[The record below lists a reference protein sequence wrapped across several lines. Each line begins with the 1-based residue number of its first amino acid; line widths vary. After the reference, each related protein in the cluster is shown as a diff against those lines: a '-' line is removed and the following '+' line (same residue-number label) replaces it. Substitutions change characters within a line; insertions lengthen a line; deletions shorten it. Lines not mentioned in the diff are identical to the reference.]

1 VKVLHLDLKQVAG
14 NYVELRYF
22 VDNPNQYQPRS
33 LPLEQIAD
41 LLNQAE
47 KDYYVRL
54 AVEYTIT
61 GQHLYNW
68 LDGSDRFLQG
78 LINQYR
84 DEGIILAIATA
95 ENLAHLPWEVLHDRN
110 GFLVQRGIVPVRWL
124 SSETVKRLSVEEKPE
139 NRALQVL
146 FMATSPLGVEPVL
159 DFEAEEA
166 RILTATARQPL
177 ALTVEESGCLSE
189 LGYLVDVY
197 GKGYFDVLHLTGH
210 ATIQDTKPYFITESE
225 TGEPNYASASDIAQ
239 ELRFRLPKLIFLSG
253 CRTGQAGNA
262 GAVPSLAQEL
272 LNEGATAVL
281 GWGQKVLDTDATAAA
296 AALYQELAAGKQVA
310 EAVAC
315 TYQALIKNKARDWH
329 LLRLY
334 VKGTLPGELV
344 TTLRTRGRKPAPPPS
359 VATQFLDT
367 AGKVKVCT
375 RESFVG
381 RRRQLQSCL
390 RALTTPPSSDTERV
404 GVLIHGM
411 GGLGKSSLAAR
422 LCDRLAHFQRV
433 VIVGRIDEP
442 LLVSR
447 LAEKLDSK
455 ELRETL
461 QRDDEE
467 LKFRLR
473 RVFGELT
480 AQGANP
486 FLLVLDDF
494 EVNLEPRNDGYVL
507 QPEAATVLQ
516 ALVWAIRDIS
526 APDRLILTCR
536 YDFESTPLQYFY
548 KQPLEAL
555 RGADLR
561 KKCDSLAAFS
571 TKSVVDEA
579 LQAQAKR
586 LADGNPRLLEWLDK
600 ILQNSTVDKV
610 AILNS
615 LEVDSVELREQVLA
629 KALLQQ
635 MDDGMR
641 EMLSRGLVFE
651 LPVPREALTAVCDLL
666 NLDKYIDRAVALGL
680 LEVSHDQSLRV
691 PRILPVELFD
701 ATSLFVQAAQVLY
714 RLWWEETNKRCTE
727 EQGLEI
733 VRLGLLA
740 EEQEIAVS
748 VGDLIA
754 NYWVNSSRNM
764 EAVQLGSQLLQNF
777 GDYRILGTIAR
788 AEEVLGRVE
797 DAVAHYQQSLDFC
810 PEADLQRKAA
820 TLGNMAGVI
829 AQQGDIQGAIA
840 LWEQSLE
847 ILERIGDVR
856 GKAVTLGNMAQVIAQ
871 QGDIQRAIALRQQSL
886 ELYERIGD
894 VGGKAAT
901 LGNMAQVIA
910 QQGDIQRAIALRQ
923 QSLELYER
931 IGDVG
936 GKAATLGNMAQV
948 IAQQGDIQRAIALRQ
963 QSLELY
969 ERIGDVGGKAA
980 TLNNMALLIA
990 QQGDIQRAIALWEQS
1005 LEIIERIG
1013 DVGGKAVTL
1022 NNMAQVIAQ
1031 QGDIQRAIALWEQSL
1046 ELYERIGDVGGKAA
1060 TLNNMAQV
1068 IAQQGDI
1075 ERAIALRQ
1083 QSLELYERIGDV
1095 GGKAA
1100 TLNNMAQVIAQQ
1112 GDIERAIALRQQS
1125 LELYERIGD
1134 VGGKA
1139 ATLNNMAQV
1148 IAQQGD
1154 IERAIALRQQ
1164 SLELYERIGDVRG
1177 KAATLGNMA
1186 GVIAQQG
1193 DIERAI
1199 ALWEQSLEILERI
1212 GDVGGKAATLNNM
1225 AGVIAQQGDI
1235 ERAIA
1240 LWEQSLELDERI
1252 GDVRGKAATLNN
1264 MAGVIAQ
1271 QGDIERA
1278 IALWEQSLELDER
1291 IGDVGG
1297 KAATLN
1303 NMAGVIAQQGDIE
1316 RAIALWEQS
1325 LELDER
1331 IGDVRG
1337 KAVTLANLASWAG
1350 ETGDKARQLDLNL
1363 QAASALAQVRAY
1375 GNLVTVLSNLGV
1387 ADESNGLVY
1396 LAQAIW
1402 LRLRIQAPLANTI
1415 QIIRAF
1421 YNAVP
1426 QGDELEALLG
1436 ITARFF
1442 CSRQGEGHPQ
1452 LEELQELSLT
1462 IISAAAGAQGIETPE
1477 AFDTWVVQQRLNNP
1491 EYFIPRLTQR
1501 LEEIVGDE
1509 WLFDRSQ
1516 V

>member
-1 VKVLHLDLKQVAG
+1 
-14 NYVELRYF
+14 
-22 VDNPNQYQPRS
+22 
-33 LPLEQIAD
+33 
-41 LLNQAE
+41 
-47 KDYYVRL
+47 
-54 AVEYTIT
+54 
-61 GQHLYNW
+61 
-68 LDGSDRFLQG
+68 
-78 LINQYR
+78 
-84 DEGIILAIATA
+84 
-95 ENLAHLPWEVLHDRN
+95 
-110 GFLVQRGIVPVRWL
+110 
-124 SSETVKRLSVEEKPE
+124 
-139 NRALQVL
+139 
-146 FMATSPLGVEPVL
+146 M
-159 DFEAEEA
+159 
-166 RILTATARQPL
+166 
-177 ALTVEESGCLSE
+177 
-189 LGYLVDVY
+189 DVY
-197 GKGYFDVLHLTGH
+197 DKGYFDVLHLTGH

-334 VKGTLPGELV
+334 VKATLPGELV
-344 TTLRTRGRKPAPPPS
+344 TSLRTRGRKPAPPPS

-390 RALTTPPSSDTERV
+390 KALTQSPEQL

-411 GGLGKSSLAAR
+411 GGLGKSSLAVR

-442 LLVSR
+442 TLVSR

-455 ELRETL
+455 ELREAL

-629 KALLQQ
+629 EALLQQ

-651 LPVPREALTAVCDLL
+651 LPVPREALTAVCESLP

-680 LEVSHDQSLRV
+680 LEVSPDQSLRV

-714 RLWWEETNKRCTE
+714 RLWWEESDKRTE
-727 EQGLEI
+727 AQGLEI

-754 NYWVNSSRNM
+754 NQWVNSSRFL
-764 EAVQLGSQLLQNF
+764 ETVQLCEQLLQKF
-777 GDYRILGTIAR
+777 VDYRILGTIAY

-810 PEADLQRKAA
+810 PEADLQQKAA

-829 AQQGDIQGAIA
+829 AQQGDIQRAIA

-847 ILERIGDVR
+847 LYERIGDVR
-856 GKAVTLGNMAQVIAQ
+856 GKAVTLGNMARVIAQ
-871 QGDIQRAIALRQQSL
+871 QGDIQRAIALW
-886 ELYERIGD
+886 E
-894 VGGKAAT
+894 
-901 LGNMAQVIA
+901 
-910 QQGDIQRAIALRQ
+910 
-923 QSLELYER
+923 
-931 IGDVG
+931 
-936 GKAATLGNMAQV
+936 
-948 IAQQGDIQRAIALRQ
+948 

-1005 LEIIERIG
+1005 LELYERIG

-1022 NNMAQVIAQ
+1022 NNMALLIAQ

-1046 ELYERIGDVGGKAA
+1046 ELIERIGDVGGKA
-1060 TLNNMAQV
+1060 
-1068 IAQQGDI
+1068 
-1075 ERAIALRQ
+1075 
-1083 QSLELYERIGDV
+1083 
-1095 GGKAA
+1095 
-1100 TLNNMAQVIAQQ
+1100 
-1112 GDIERAIALRQQS
+1112 
-1125 LELYERIGD
+1125 
-1134 VGGKA
+1134 
-1139 ATLNNMAQV
+1139 
-1148 IAQQGD
+1148 
-1154 IERAIALRQQ
+1154 
-1164 SLELYERIGDVRG
+1164 
-1177 KAATLGNMA
+1177 
-1186 GVIAQQG
+1186 
-1193 DIERAI
+1193 
-1199 ALWEQSLEILERI
+1199 
-1212 GDVGGKAATLNNM
+1212 
-1225 AGVIAQQGDI
+1225 
-1235 ERAIA
+1235 
-1240 LWEQSLELDERI
+1240 
-1252 GDVRGKAATLNN
+1252 
-1264 MAGVIAQ
+1264 
-1271 QGDIERA
+1271 
-1278 IALWEQSLELDER
+1278 
-1291 IGDVGG
+1291 
-1297 KAATLN
+1297 
-1303 NMAGVIAQQGDIE
+1303 
-1316 RAIALWEQS
+1316 
-1325 LELDER
+1325 
-1331 IGDVRG
+1331 
-1337 KAVTLANLASWAG
+1337 VTLANLAYWAG
-1350 ETGDKARQLDLNL
+1350 ETGDKAKELDLNL
-1363 QAASALAQVRAY
+1363 QAASAFAQVRAY
-1375 GNLVTVLSNLGV
+1375 GDLVTVLGNLGV

-1402 LRLRIQAPLANTI
+1402 LTLRIQAPLADTI
-1415 QIIRAF
+1415 QIIHAL
-1421 YNAVP
+1421 YNTVP

-1436 ITARFF
+1436 RTALFF
-1442 CSRQGEGHPQ
+1442 CNSRGEGHPQ
-1452 LEELQELSLT
+1452 LEELQKLSFRML
-1462 IISAAAGAQGIETPE
+1462 SAVVRAQGIETQE
-1477 AFDTWVVQQRLNNP
+1477 VFDSWLAQQSLNEP
-1491 EYFIPRLTQR
+1491 EYFLPQLTQR